1 MADAQQSSM
10 SGFQSVLVE
19 GHQTIR
25 FPLAKDCQV
34 IASLPVGYNIKT
46 TSDAQTHWLQ
56 PKSVLTFIYFYFP
69 PQVPR
74 TSHESSI
81 IMSFPMLNLEAA
93 SGLLLGSFV
102 RNLAFGL
109 TLTLR
114 ILRLV
119 PWDFLLGLCG

>member
-1 MADAQQSSM
+1 M
-10 SGFQSVLVE
+10 SF
-19 GHQTIR
+19 R
-25 FPLAKDCQV
+25 FPLAKDCQ
-34 IASLPVGYNIKT
+34 IITSLPVKYNIKT

-69 PQVPR
+69 PRVPR
-74 TSHESSI
+74 TWHESSI
-81 IMSFPMLNLEAA
+81 SMQLISSPMFNLEAT

-109 TLTLR
+109 TLILR